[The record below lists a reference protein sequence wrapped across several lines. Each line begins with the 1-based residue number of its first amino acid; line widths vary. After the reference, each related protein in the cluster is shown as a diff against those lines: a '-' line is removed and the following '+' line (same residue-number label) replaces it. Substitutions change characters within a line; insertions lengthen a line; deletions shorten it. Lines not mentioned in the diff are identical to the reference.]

1 MFGLRISTLT
11 LSLTLV
17 VSMAISA
24 QLTAEEPAAREES
37 APRELFAGGSRSAEV
52 SVPANVPW
60 TESGCEV
67 AVGETVTI
75 LADGRFIA
83 SCRDEFGQGTDAPCS
98 PEGRFDVPRGIA
110 RQKFP
115 LAAGAHGPAPCFCLI
130 ARIGEGEPFFVGRR
144 MSLRAKK
151 SGSLFLGINDFS
163 HERNSGELT
172 ASVQVGGPVRPLKL
186 QSRIGRTTSE
196 GEPAPGSRVV
206 VFYIDGL
213 RPDVVQEMTAM
224 GHLPVIRELFVDGG
238 SWLSGAVTAFPSDT
252 ITSNGT
258 MWTGCFSDRHGLK
271 GQVRFSRHRLVS
283 ESYLE
288 PLGPSRSARLLRPQ
302 GIDSMLADGQ
312 KKVRSWVQ
320 GEDGSES
327 WYRSSITGTPPIY
340 QFLRS
345 SGQDWSTG
353 LLPLM
358 TELPPL
364 LWTRSMAQELPF
376 LGAHNAWQY
385 VDDSNASYAMKHLL
399 HRRDP
404 VTILWF
410 PETDSVSHKKCRGQ
424 FGQTRRTIARAD
436 SLIGEIV
443 DELKETSEFESTY
456 FLLVSDHGHHGGR
469 VQHLKHFD
477 LASDFFY
484 RPREVTKDGK
494 WIGGGMGVSVRMHR
508 HWNRHPGQHQR
519 EFVFIDGESDGA
531 ARVFLPRGSITS
543 RDWSGPNRPG
553 DLLQYRFARN
563 HESIDLVRTMAEVT
577 EPESGSLVVDLV
589 LLKLDEASILIT
601 TADRGQA
608 VIDRKLDNRG
618 RWIYRYRPVSEAW
631 SDGKGGVFFRP
642 NLAARRDPL
651 ELRTLLEPAVLE
663 HYYDERTWLNATSKT
678 RYPDS
683 VVALTRHMLWQEN
696 LKERQPEFAP
706 DLVVTA
712 RSGWYFGTKSSPGT
726 MHGYPLADS
735 MRASWFVSGPNVRK
749 QTRIDHPCRLADL
762 TPTILRM
769 AGVDF
774 DKTWFDGQPV
784 MTMFE
789 PRIEVAGAESDSR
802 IEPVYWRD
810 LDLAAWGEID
820 YSPMPLSPLGP
831 RSINNSDRRFDL
843 NNSVYNVVGI
853 ADASVFRIADSVF
866 FPHGERPRVLSNRV
880 DRAETSLRRSERRWV
895 AQAPHALNFSEV
907 TLGDYS
913 FTSLGNLQRVSGTI
927 DWVQGRSDYLTQ
939 RVGDP
944 GKSRPVAVTD
954 KAVDAGQAG
963 FWELYRFG
971 QRLIVQTLDES
982 ILNGIENAVDQSVNS
997 FGQEPA
1003 EIVVEESD

>member
-1 MFGLRISTLT
+1 MFRLRFPAVSLLAVLAAA
-11 LSLTLV
+11 LSS
-17 VSMAISA
+17 VSQSVMADVGRPRVLENRSS
-24 QLTAEEPAAREES
+24 REIN
-37 APRELFAGGSRSAEV
+37 
-52 SVPANVPW
+52 VPANLPW
-60 TESGCEV
+60 TDTGYDL
-67 AVGETVTI
+67 AIGETLTV
-75 LADGRFIA
+75 LADGRFVA
-83 SCRDEFGQGTDAPCS
+83 SCRDEFGQGTDAPS
-98 PEGRFDVPRGIA
+98 GPEGRFDVPRGIA
-110 RQKFP
+110 VQRFP
-115 LAAGAHGPAPCFCLI
+115 LAAGSHGPAPCFCLI
-130 ARIGEGEPFFVGRR
+130 GRIGDGPPFFVGRR
-144 MSLRAKK
+144 MSDRARQ
-151 SGSLFLGINDFS
+151 SGRLYLGINDFS
-163 HERNSGELT
+163 HGKNSGTLRAT
-172 ASVQVGGPVRPLKL
+172 IQ
-186 QSRIGRTTSE
+186 IG
-196 GEPAPGSRVV
+196 GEPRPMRIEQRVGRRAECGEPVADSRVV

-213 RPDVVQEMTAM
+213 RPDVVQEMSAM
-224 GHLPVIRELFVDGG
+224 GHLPVISELFVDGG

-302 GIDSMLADGQ
+302 GIDSLLTDGQ
-312 KKVRSWVQ
+312 RKVRRFVQ
-320 GEDGSES
+320 GEEGAQD
-327 WYRSSITGTPPIY
+327 WYRSSVTGTPPIY

-345 SGQDWSTG
+345 NGQDWSTG

-385 VDDSNASYAMKHLL
+385 VDDSNTSYALKHLL

-424 FGQTRRTIARAD
+424 FGETRGTIARAD
-436 SLIGEIV
+436 ALIGRIV
-443 DELKETSEFESTY
+443 EELRATGEFERTY

-484 RPREVTKDGK
+484 RPREVTQDGR

-531 ARVFLPRGSITS
+531 ARIFLPRKSIST
-543 RDWSGPNRPG
+543 RDWSGPNQPG
-553 DLLQYRFARN
+553 DLLQYRFAQN
-563 HESIDLVRTMAEVT
+563 HGPIDLVRTMAEIT
-577 EPESGSLVVDLV
+577 EPVSGALVVDLV
-589 LLKLDEASILIT
+589 LMKLNESSILIT

-608 VIDRKLDNRG
+608 VIDRKLDKRG

-631 SDGKGGVFFRP
+631 SDGMGGVFFRP
-642 NLAARRDPL
+642 HLAATRDPL
-651 ELRTLLEPAVLE
+651 ELRTLLEPGVLD
-663 HYYDERTWLNATSKT
+663 HYYDERTWLNATSRT

-683 VVALTRHMLWQEN
+683 VVALTRHMLWQKN
-696 LKERQPEFAP
+696 LAERQPEYAP

-735 MRASWFVSGPNVRK
+735 MRASWFVAGPNVRR

-769 AGVDF
+769 AGVSF
-774 DKTWFDGQPV
+774 DESWFDGEAIL
-784 MTMFE
+784 TMFE
-789 PRIEVAGAESDSR
+789 GREEIHAGSKESR
-802 IEPVYWRD
+802 VEAVYWRD
-810 LDLAAWGEID
+810 LDLAAWNGID
-820 YSPMPLSPLGP
+820 YSPMPLSPRGP
-831 RSINNSDRRFDL
+831 RSINNSDQRFDL
-843 NNSVYNVVGI
+843 NNSIYNVVGV
-853 ADASVFRIADSVF
+853 ADASVFRIADSILS
-866 FPHGERPRVLSNRV
+866 PRRERSRVLSGRI
-880 DRAETSLRRSERRWV
+880 DSAETRLRRSDRTWV
-895 AQAPHALNFSEV
+895 AQGVHTLNISEV

-927 DWVQGRSDYLTQ
+927 DWVQGRSEFVTQ

-944 GKSRPVAVTD
+944 GKSRPVTVLD
-954 KAVDAGQAG
+954 KAIDTSQDG

-982 ILNGIENAVDQSVNS
+982 ILNGIENVVDQSMNS
-997 FGQEPA
+997 VGQLPA
-1003 EIVVEESD
+1003 EIVVDEAE